1 MSTVSKIHEQGFS
14 LVETLVAITI
24 LLIVITGP
32 MAISTQT
39 ARSTS
44 FSSEQVL
51 AFFLAQEGLE
61 IAQKGRDDIILANFV
76 GEPVSW
82 SNFIDK
88 STAGDYRHCF
98 SATGCRLEVNSD
110 AAGSVKAPVSCS
122 PVSNCRLYYNESSN
136 RSRYTYTAVTDG
148 ETPYTRVV
156 RFDRVPDADTAEQIK
171 VTSTVTWRTG
181 SQRQSQKIEVESYLF
196 KVYEDR

>member
-110 AAGSVKAPVSCS
+110 AAGSVKAPAEACS
-122 PVSNCRLYYNESSN
+122 GTTACKLYYNDASG
-136 RSRYTYTAVTDG
+136 RSRYTHTNTG
-148 ETPYTRVV
+148 EETPYTRVV